1 MTKHIAAK
9 ITRRQLLLGGLA
21 AASAATA
28 IPEYL
33 RRKANSDRQKQVLA
47 LLNERDADK
56 IFLKT
61 LEADAKKINESR
73 QIQASVKL
81 SPPPIPYNRE
91 ISKLLILCSKLATQ
105 QYLKGKVEPKY
116 DGNIKSLPGYN
127 ATKFKGYTLVA
138 AIKGEEA
145 NISEEIEVDIPQ
157 PAASPNS
164 PTDPIGKNVGTAKK
178 AIVNTAKEV
187 VKINRKIPVYFGFV
201 LSSKKHNIIV
211 FRGTQ
216 RTIEWVLNINAVYAT
231 KESKVFSKSYG
242 TIHPGFSTIY
252 SNIATQ
258 TLEIAKKLNPS
269 VPCYVSGHSL
279 GAAIAT
285 LAAIDIAVNVPRL
298 KKQVQLYTYA
308 SPRVGDPVFAREHNR
323 SIPNSYRVVNL
334 ADAIT
339 LVPFTVFF
347 KTEYVHVG
355 EEWAFL
361 AQNGDVM
368 PNHVVDTYRSA
379 IDKQVET
386 NKPRNSPNSGLK

>member
-1 MTKHIAAK
+1 MRKYIGGK
-9 ITRRQLLLGGLA
+9 ITRRQLLLGGWA

-28 IPEYL
+28 IPEYV
-33 RRKANSDRQKQVLA
+33 RRKAKGDRQKQLLA
-47 LLNERDADK
+47 LLNERDADQ
-56 IFLKT
+56 IFLKS

-91 ISKLLILCSKLATQ
+91 ISKLLIVCSKLATQ
-105 QYLKGKVEPKY
+105 QYLKGKLEPSY
-116 DGNIKSLPGYN
+116 DGNIKSLPAYTN
-127 ATKFKGYTLVA
+127 KFKDYTLVV

-145 NISEEIEVDIPQ
+145 NISEEVEVDIPQ
-157 PAASPNS
+157 SATSPNS
-164 PTDPIGKNVGTAKK
+164 PPDPIGENVDTAQKL
-178 AIVNTAKEV
+178 IENTAKEV
-187 VKINRKIPVYFGFV
+187 VKIKRRIPVYFGFI
-201 LSSKKHNIIV
+201 LSSKNNNIIV

-216 RTIEWVLNINAVYAT
+216 RTIEWVLNINAVYPT
-231 KESKVFSKSYG
+231 KTKLTSLSYG

-252 SNIATQ
+252 SNIAAQ
-258 TLEIAKKLNPS
+258 TLEIAKNLNPS
-269 VPCYVSGHSL
+269 VPCYLSGHSL

-323 SIPNSYRVVNL
+323 VIPNSYRVVNL

-361 AQNGDVM
+361 VQNGDVM
-368 PNHVVDTYRSA
+368 PNHVVDSYRSA

-386 NKPRNSPNSGLK
+386 NKPRTSPNSGLK

>member
-1 MTKHIAAK
+1 MVKYIQGK
-9 ITRRQLLLGGLA
+9 ITRRQLLLAGLA
-21 AASAATA
+21 AASASSIIT
-28 IPEYL
+28 ESL
-33 RRKANSDRQKQVLA
+33 RRKAQSDREQKLLA

-56 IFLKT
+56 VFLKT
-61 LEADAKKINESR
+61 LATDDKKINEAR
-73 QIQASVKL
+73 KIQASVKL

-91 ISKLLILCSKLATQ
+91 ISQLLIQCSKLATQ
-105 QYLKGKVEPKY
+105 QYLKGKIDPKY
-116 DGNIKSLPGYN
+116 NGDIKSLPAYT
-127 ATKFKGYTLVA
+127 AQFKGYTQVA
-138 AIKGEEA
+138 SIKGEEA
-145 NISEEIEVDIPQ
+145 NISEEVEVEITQSPT
-157 PAASPNS
+157 SPNNA
-164 PTDPIGKNVGTAKK
+164 TDPIGDNVGTAQK
-178 AIVNTAKEV
+178 AIENTAKEV
-187 VKINRKIPVYFGFV
+187 VKVNRKIPVYFGFV

-231 KESKVFSKSYG
+231 RESKVFSKSYG
-242 TIHPGFSTIY
+242 AIHPGFSTIY
-252 SNIATQ
+252 SNIAAQ
-258 TLEIAKKLNPS
+258 TIEVAKKLNPS

-285 LAAIDIAVNVPRL
+285 LAAIDIAVKVPQL

-308 SPRVGDPVFAREHNR
+308 SPRVGDPVFAKEHNR
-323 SIPNSYRVVNL
+323 IIPNSYRVVNL

-355 EEWAFL
+355 EEWSFL

-379 IDKQVET
+379 IEKKVET
-386 NKPRNSPNSGLK
+386 NKPRNSPNSALK

>member
-1 MTKHIAAK
+1 MTKYIAAK
-9 ITRRQLLLGGLA
+9 ITRRQLLLAGLA

-33 RRKANSDRQKQVLA
+33 RQKAKGDRQKQALA
-47 LLNERDADK
+47 LLNDREADK
-56 IFLKT
+56 IFLKS

-105 QYLKGKVEPKY
+105 QYLKGKLEPNY
-116 DGNIKSLPGYN
+116 DGNIKSLP
-127 ATKFKGYTLVA
+127 AYTAKLNNYTFVA

-145 NISEEIEVDIPQ
+145 NVSEEVEIDVIQ
-157 PAASPNS
+157 PVASPNS
-164 PTDPIGKNVGTAKK
+164 APDPIGENVDTAQDL
-178 AIVNTAKEV
+178 IRNTAKEV
-187 VKINRKIPVYFGFV
+187 VKIKRRIPVYFGFV

-231 KESKVFSKSYG
+231 KKSKILSNSYG
-242 TIHPGFSTIY
+242 TVHPGFSTIY

-258 TLEIAKKLNPS
+258 TLEIAKNLNPS

-285 LAAIDIAVNVPRL
+285 LAAIDIAVNIPRL

-323 SIPNSYRVVNL
+323 VIPNSYRVVNL

-361 AQNGDVM
+361 VQNGDVM
-368 PNHVVDTYRSA
+368 PNHVVDSYRSA

-386 NKPRNSPNSGLK
+386 NKPRTSPNSGLK

>member
-1 MTKHIAAK
+1 MAKYIGVK

-47 LLNERDADK
+47 LLDQKEADK

-61 LEADAKKINESR
+61 LAADGEKINEAR

-105 QYLKGKVEPKY
+105 QYLKGKIEPNY
-116 DGNIKSLPGYN
+116 DGNIKSLPAY
-127 ATKFKGYTLVA
+127 TDKFKDYTLVA
-138 AIKGEEA
+138 TIKGVEA
-145 NISEEIEVDIPQ
+145 NVSEKIEVDIPQ
-157 PAASPNS
+157 PAASSNS
-164 PTDPIGKNVGTAKK
+164 QTDPIEENVNNAQKT
-178 AIVNTAKEV
+178 IEDTAKEV
-187 VKINRKIPVYFGFV
+187 VKIQRKIPVYFGFV
-201 LSSKKHNIIV
+201 LSSKEHNIII

-216 RTIEWVLNINAVYAT
+216 RTIEWVLNINAIYPT
-231 KESKVFSKSYG
+231 KTKVSSLSAG
-242 TIHPGFSTIY
+242 TIHPGFSKIY
-252 SNIATQ
+252 SNLSAQ

-269 VPCYVSGHSL
+269 VPCYISGHSL

-285 LAAIDIAVNVPRL
+285 LAAIDIAVNVPQL

-308 SPRVGDPVFAREHNR
+308 SPRVGDPVFAKEHNR

-339 LVPFTVFF
+339 LVPFTLLF

-355 EEWAFL
+355 EQWAFL

-368 PNHVVDTYRSA
+368 PNHVVDTYKGA

-386 NKPRNSPNSGLK
+386 NKPRNYPNSGLK

>member
-1 MTKHIAAK
+1 MTKYIAAK

-21 AASAATA
+21 AASASTA

-47 LLNERDADK
+47 LLNDTEANR
-56 IFLKT
+56 IFLKS
-61 LEADAKKINESR
+61 LEADAKKINEAR
-73 QIQASVKL
+73 RIQASVKL

-105 QYLKGKVEPKY
+105 QYFKGKIEPNY
-116 DGNIKSLPGYN
+116 DGNIKSLPAYT
-127 ATKFKGYTLVA
+127 AKLKDYTLVA

-145 NISEEIEVDIPQ
+145 NISEEIEVEIPQ
-157 PAASPNS
+157 QATSQNGGI
-164 PTDPIGKNVGTAKK
+164 DPIGKNVGTAER
-178 AIVNTAKEV
+178 AIKNTAREV

-242 TIHPGFSTIY
+242 KIHPGFSTIY
-252 SNIATQ
+252 SNMAAQ

-323 SIPNSYRVVNL
+323 VLPNSYRVVNL

-361 AQNGDVM
+361 APNGDVM

-386 NKPRNSPNSGLK
+386 NKPRTYPNSGLK

>member
-1 MTKHIAAK
+1 MTKYIAAK

-47 LLNERDADK
+47 LLNDREANR

-61 LEADAKKINESR
+61 LEDDAKKINEAR

-105 QYLKGKVEPKY
+105 QYLKGKIEPSY
-116 DGNIKSLPGYN
+116 DGNIKLLPAYT
-127 ATKFKGYTLVA
+127 AKLKDYTLVA

-145 NISEEIEVDIPQ
+145 NISEEIEVEIPQ
-157 PAASPNS
+157 QATSPNGE
-164 PTDPIGKNVGTAKK
+164 TDPIGKNVGTAERVIK
-178 AIVNTAKEV
+178 NTAKEV

-216 RTIEWVLNINAVYAT
+216 RTIEWVLNINAVYTT

-242 TIHPGFSTIY
+242 QIHPGFSTIY
-252 SNIATQ
+252 SNIAAQ

-323 SIPNSYRVVNL
+323 VVPNSYRVVNL

-361 AQNGDVM
+361 APNGDVM
-368 PNHVVDTYRSA
+368 PNHVVDSYRSA

-386 NKPRNSPNSGLK
+386 NKPRTSPNSGLK

>member
-1 MTKHIAAK
+1 MVKYIPGK
-9 ITRRQLLLGGLA
+9 ITRRQLLLAGLA
-21 AASAATA
+21 AASASSIIT
-28 IPEYL
+28 ESW
-33 RRKANSDRQKQVLA
+33 RRKAKSDRDRELLA
-47 LLNERDADK
+47 LLNERDIDK
-56 IFLKT
+56 VFLKT
-61 LEADAKKINESR
+61 LAADDKKINEAR
-73 QIQASVKL
+73 KIQASVKL

-91 ISKLLILCSKLATQ
+91 ISKLLIQCSKLATQ
-105 QYLKGKVEPKY
+105 QYLKGKIDPKY
-116 DGNIKSLPGYN
+116 NGDIKSLPAYT
-127 ATKFKGYTLVA
+127 AQFKGYTQVA

-145 NISEEIEVDIPQ
+145 NISEKIELEILQ
-157 PAASPNS
+157 SKTSLSNKN
-164 PTDPIGKNVGTAKK
+164 DPIGENVDTAQK
-178 AIVNTAKEV
+178 AIENTAKEV
-187 VKINRKIPVYFGFV
+187 VKVNRKIPVYFGFV

-231 KESKVFSKSYG
+231 EKSKVFSQSYG

-252 SNIATQ
+252 SNIAEQ
-258 TLEIAKKLNPS
+258 TIEIAKKLNPS
-269 VPCYVSGHSL
+269 VPCYLSGHSL

-285 LAAIDIAVNVPRL
+285 LSAIDIAVKVPRL

-323 SIPNSYRVVNL
+323 IIPNSYRVVNL

-339 LVPFTVFF
+339 LVPFTVLF

-355 EEWAFL
+355 EEWSFL

-379 IDKQVET
+379 IAKQVET
-386 NKPRNSPNSGLK
+386 NKPRTSPNSALK

>member
-1 MTKHIAAK
+1 MTKYIPAK

-47 LLNERDADK
+47 LLNEREADR
-56 IFLKT
+56 IFLKS

-73 QIQASVKL
+73 RIQASVKL

-105 QYLKGKVEPKY
+105 QYFKGKVEPKY
-116 DGNIKSLPGYN
+116 DGNIKSLPAYT
-127 ATKFKGYTLVA
+127 AKLKDYTLVA

-145 NISEEIEVDIPQ
+145 NISEEVEVEIPQ
-157 PAASPNS
+157 QAASPNRQ
-164 PTDPIGKNVGTAKK
+164 TDPIGKNVDTAERVIK
-178 AIVNTAKEV
+178 NTAKEV

-242 TIHPGFSTIY
+242 QIHPGFSTIY
-252 SNIATQ
+252 SNIAAQ
-258 TLEIAKKLNPS
+258 TLDIAKKLNPS

-298 KKQVQLYTYA
+298 KKQVQLYTYG
-308 SPRVGDPVFAREHNR
+308 SPRVGDPVFARDHNR
-323 SIPNSYRVVNL
+323 VVPNSYRVVNL

-361 AQNGDVM
+361 APNGDVM
-368 PNHVVDTYRSA
+368 PNHVVDSYRSA

-386 NKPRNSPNSGLK
+386 NKPRTSPNSGLK

>member
-1 MTKHIAAK
+1 MTKYIAAK

-21 AASAATA
+21 AASASTA

-47 LLNERDADK
+47 LLNDTEANR
-56 IFLKT
+56 IFLKS
-61 LEADAKKINESR
+61 LEADAKKINEAR
-73 QIQASVKL
+73 RIQASVKL

-105 QYLKGKVEPKY
+105 QYFKGKIEPNY
-116 DGNIKSLPGYN
+116 DGNIKSLPAYT
-127 ATKFKGYTLVA
+127 AKLKDYTLVA

-145 NISEEIEVDIPQ
+145 NISEEIEVEIPQ
-157 PAASPNS
+157 QATSQNGGI
-164 PTDPIGKNVGTAKK
+164 DPIGKNVGTAER
-178 AIVNTAKEV
+178 AIKNTAREV

-242 TIHPGFSTIY
+242 KIHPGFSTIY
-252 SNIATQ
+252 SNIAAQ

-298 KKQVQLYTYA
+298 KKQVQLYTYG
-308 SPRVGDPVFAREHNR
+308 SPRVGDRVFARDHNR
-323 SIPNSYRVVNL
+323 VVPNSYRVVNL

-361 AQNGDVM
+361 APNGDVM
-368 PNHVVDTYRSA
+368 PNHVVDSYRSA

-386 NKPRNSPNSGLK
+386 NKPRTSPNSGLK

>member
-1 MTKHIAAK
+1 MTKYIAAK

-47 LLNERDADK
+47 LLNDREANR
-56 IFLKT
+56 IFLKS
-61 LEADAKKINESR
+61 LEADAKKINEAR

-105 QYLKGKVEPKY
+105 QYFKGKIEPNY
-116 DGNIKSLPGYN
+116 DGNIKSLPAYT
-127 ATKFKGYTLVA
+127 AKLKDYTLVA

-145 NISEEIEVDIPQ
+145 NISEEIEVEIPQ
-157 PAASPNS
+157 QATSPNGEM
-164 PTDPIGKNVGTAKK
+164 DPIGKNVGTAER
-178 AIVNTAKEV
+178 AIKNTAREV

-242 TIHPGFSTIY
+242 QIHPGFSTIY
-252 SNIATQ
+252 SNIAPQ

-308 SPRVGDPVFAREHNR
+308 SPRVGDPVFARDHNR
-323 SIPNSYRVVNL
+323 VVPNSYRVVNL

-361 AQNGDVM
+361 APNGDVM
-368 PNHVVDTYRSA
+368 PNHVVDSYRSA

-386 NKPRNSPNSGLK
+386 NKPRTYPNSGLK

>member
-1 MTKHIAAK
+1 MTKYIPAK

-47 LLNERDADK
+47 LLNDREAER
-56 IFLKT
+56 IFLKS

-105 QYLKGKVEPKY
+105 QYLKGKVEPDY
-116 DGNIKSLPGYN
+116 DGNIKSLPAYT
-127 ATKFKGYTLVA
+127 AKLKDYTLVA

-145 NISEEIEVDIPQ
+145 NISEEIEVEIPQ
-157 PAASPNS
+157 QAASPNREI
-164 PTDPIGKNVGTAKK
+164 DPIGKNVGSAERVIK
-178 AIVNTAKEV
+178 NTAKEV

-231 KESKVFSKSYG
+231 KESKVLSKSYSK
-242 TIHPGFSTIY
+242 IHPGFSTIY
-252 SNIATQ
+252 SNIAAQ

-323 SIPNSYRVVNL
+323 VVPNSYRVVNL

-361 AQNGDVM
+361 APNGDVM
-368 PNHVVDTYRSA
+368 PNHVVDSYRSA

-386 NKPRNSPNSGLK
+386 NKPRTFPNSGLK

>member
-1 MTKHIAAK
+1 MAKYIGVK

-28 IPEYL
+28 IPEYG

-47 LLNERDADK
+47 LLDEKEADK

-61 LEADAKKINESR
+61 LATDGEKINEAR

-105 QYLKGKVEPKY
+105 QYLKGKIEPNY
-116 DGNIKSLPGYN
+116 DGNIKSLPAYT
-127 ATKFKGYTLVA
+127 AKLKDYTLVA
-138 AIKGEEA
+138 TIKGVEA
-145 NISEEIEVDIPQ
+145 NVSEKIEVDIPQ

-164 PTDPIGKNVGTAKK
+164 QTDPIEENVDNAQKT
-178 AIVNTAKEV
+178 IENTAKEV
-187 VKINRKIPVYFGFV
+187 VKIQRKIPVYFGFV
-201 LSSKKHNIIV
+201 LSSKKHNIII

-216 RTIEWVLNINAVYAT
+216 RTIEWVLNINAVYPT
-231 KESKVFSKSYG
+231 KTKVASLSAG

-252 SNIATQ
+252 SNISAQ
-258 TLEIAKKLNPS
+258 TLEIAKNLNPS
-269 VPCYVSGHSL
+269 VPCYLSGHSL

-285 LAAIDIAVNVPRL
+285 LAAIDIAVNIPRL

-339 LVPFTVFF
+339 LVPFTVLF

-355 EEWAFL
+355 EQWAFL

-368 PNHVVDTYRSA
+368 PNHVVDTYKGA

>member
-1 MTKHIAAK
+1 MTKYIATK

-33 RRKANSDRQKQVLA
+33 RRKAKGDRQKQVLA
-47 LLNERDADK
+47 LLNDREANR
-56 IFLKT
+56 IFLKS
-61 LEADAKKINESR
+61 LEADAKKITEAR
-73 QIQASVKL
+73 RIQASVKL

-105 QYLKGKVEPKY
+105 QYFKGKIEPSY
-116 DGNIKSLPGYN
+116 DGNIKSLPAYT
-127 ATKFKGYTLVA
+127 TKLKDYTLVA

-145 NISEEIEVDIPQ
+145 NISEEIEVEIPQ
-157 PAASPNS
+157 QATSPNGEI
-164 PTDPIGKNVGTAKK
+164 DPIGKNVGTAERVIK
-178 AIVNTAKEV
+178 NTAREV

-242 TIHPGFSTIY
+242 KIHPGFSTIY
-252 SNIATQ
+252 SNIAAQ

-298 KKQVQLYTYA
+298 KKQVQLYTYG
-308 SPRVGDPVFAREHNR
+308 SPRVGDRVFARDHNR
-323 SIPNSYRVVNL
+323 VVPNSYRVVNL

-361 AQNGDVM
+361 APNGDVM
-368 PNHVVDTYRSA
+368 PNHVVDSYRSA

-386 NKPRNSPNSGLK
+386 NKPRTSPNSGLK